1 MIPFNG
7 KNIKKA
13 TAVLFREQNVYSLI
27 IAIKLFES
35 LSFDKNVLRKNAE
48 RFNENIFKEKIMDV
62 VNPCIA

>member
-27 IAIKLFES
+27 NAIKLFES
-35 LSFDKNVLRKNAE
+35 LSFDKNVLRKNA
-48 RFNENIFKEKIMDV
+48 
-62 VNPCIA
+62 